1 MSFLTLI
8 QVPNALHG
16 AARLGRI
23 SALGGLLMLAAGG
36 AAAQAF
42 DTVRLYGAAPGQDG
56 GSAGLVLIHGSRY
69 AGSDQTR
76 TMLVPSIDYQWANG
90 FFAGVSNG
98 LGYNFSRQP
107 STQYGLRL
115 TADFGRKESRATALR
130 GMGDVDAA
138 AQLGAFF
145 NFAPSRELFFSSSL
159 RYGSGND
166 KNGALL
172 DLGVGSAHVLAPQW
186 RLGLGLGATLT
197 NAAYQQ
203 SYFGVTAAQALRS
216 GYAVY
221 TPGAGLR
228 DLRANAALTYAINP
242 QMSLTT
248 AVSVSSLVG
257 DAKDSPLTRKATAA
271 SVVVAF
277 GYGF

>member
-1 MSFLTLI
+1 MSYPTLMHA
-8 QVPNALHG
+8 PAALHSV
-16 AARLGRI
+16 ARLGLI
-23 SALGGLLMLAAGG
+23 SAVGCWLMLAAGG
-36 AAAQAF
+36 ASAQAF
-42 DTVRLYGAAPGQDG
+42 DTVRLFGAAPGQDAG
-56 GSAGLVLIHGSRY
+56 RAGLVLIHGSRY
-69 AGSDQTR
+69 DGSDQTR

-98 LGYNFSRQP
+98 VGYNFSRQP

-115 TADFGRKESRATALR
+115 TADFGRKESRSDALR

-138 AQLGAFF
+138 AQWGAFF
-145 NFAPSRELFFSSSL
+145 NYAPSRELFFSSSL

-172 DLGVGSAHVLAPQW
+172 DLGVGRAYMLAPQW

-203 SYFGVTAAQALRS
+203 TYFGVTAAQAARS
-216 GYAVY
+216 GYSVY

-228 DLRANAALTYAINP
+228 DLRASAALTYLINP
-242 QMSLTT
+242 HMSLTT
-248 AVSVSSLVG
+248 GLSVSSLMG